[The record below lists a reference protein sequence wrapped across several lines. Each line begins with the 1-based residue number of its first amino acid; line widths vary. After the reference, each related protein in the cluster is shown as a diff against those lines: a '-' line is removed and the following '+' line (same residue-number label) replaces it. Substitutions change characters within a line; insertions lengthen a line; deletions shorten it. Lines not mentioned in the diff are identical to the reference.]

1 MTKLLKRLLKNVLLD
16 PELSEVFSSFDIIG
30 DIAIIKIPDSLLV
43 KKKLIG
49 NALLS
54 NVPNLKSVFLQKTAV
69 DGEYR
74 LRGLELIAGEDKYV
88 TMYKEH
94 GCRFFVNVASSYFS
108 PRLSTERLRISNL
121 VSNNEIIINMFGGV
135 GTFSI
140 IIAKRTPALIYN
152 IDSNLD
158 AYVLS
163 KINSKLNKLE
173 DCIVSLHGDAQDVMS
188 SRMFEKKVDRIL
200 MPLPEKAFEFIEISA
215 KCLKPSGGYLHFF
228 SHIKSDTKP
237 KAVADSE
244 NYVHSL
250 FSDYDYQIKHT
261 QIVRAVGPR
270 VYQTVTDIFIKSN

>member
-1 MTKLLKRLLKNVLLD
+1 
-16 PELSEVFSSFDIIG
+16 
-30 DIAIIKIPDSLLV
+30 
-43 KKKLIG
+43 
-49 NALLS
+49 
-54 NVPNLKSVFLQKTAV
+54 LQKTAV

-88 TMYKEH
+88 TLYKEY

-121 VSNNEIIINMFGGV
+121 VTKDEIIINMFGGV
-135 GTFSI
+135 GTFSV
-140 IIAKRTPALIYN
+140 IIAKKTHALVYN

-173 DCIVSLHGDAQDVMS
+173 ECIVSLHGDAKDVMS
-188 SRMFEKKVDRIL
+188 SKLFEKKVDRIL
-200 MPLPEKAFEFIEISA
+200 MPLPEKAFEFIDVSA

-228 SHIKSDTKP
+228 SHIKSDTKS
-237 KAVADSE
+237 KALNDSE
-244 NYVHSL
+244 DYVHSL
-250 FSDYDYQIKHT
+250 FSGYDYQIRHT

-270 VYQTVTDIFIKSN
+270 VYQTVSDIFLKSN